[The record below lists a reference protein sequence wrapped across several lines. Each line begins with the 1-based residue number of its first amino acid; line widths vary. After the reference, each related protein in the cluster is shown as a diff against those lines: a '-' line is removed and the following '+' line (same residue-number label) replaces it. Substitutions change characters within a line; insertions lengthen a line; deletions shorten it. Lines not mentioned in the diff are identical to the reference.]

1 MKVVIYATNSK
12 NLLEKYPLLEEYKDF
27 YNSSNDYWRN
37 NCIIKEMD
45 NDELMKVIQTLT
57 SYGELVVGN
66 ESKQEHERY
75 GTDFYI
81 EIYND
86 WRE

>member
-1 MKVVIYATNSK
+1 MKVIIYATNNK

-27 YNSSNDYWRN
+27 YNSSNDYWN
-37 NCIIKEMD
+37 YIIKEMD

-66 ESKQEHERY
+66 ESKQDHECY

>member
-1 MKVVIYATNSK
+1 MKVIIYATNSK

-27 YNSSNDYWRN
+27 YNSSNDYWN
-37 NCIIKEMD
+37 YIIKEMD

-66 ESKQEHERY
+66 ESKQDHECY
-75 GTDFYI
+75 GADFYI

>member
-1 MKVVIYATNSK
+1 MKVIIYATNSK

-27 YNSSNDYWRN
+27 YNSSNDYWN
-37 NCIIKEMD
+37 YIIKEMD

-66 ESKQEHERY
+66 ESKQDHECY

>member
-1 MKVVIYATNSK
+1 MKVIIYATNSK

-27 YNSSNDYWRN
+27 YNSSNDYWN
-37 NCIIKEMD
+37 YIIKEMD

-66 ESKQEHERY
+66 ESKQDHECY

-81 EIYND
+81 KIYND

>member
-1 MKVVIYATNSK
+1 MKVIIYATNSK
-12 NLLEKYPLLEEYKDF
+12 NLLEKYPLLKEYKDF

-37 NCIIKEMD
+37 NYIIKEMD

-66 ESKQEHERY
+66 KSKQEHERY
-75 GTDFYI
+75 GIDFYI

>member
-1 MKVVIYATNSK
+1 MKVIIYATNSK

-27 YNSSNDYWRN
+27 YNSSNDYWN
-37 NCIIKEMD
+37 YIIKEMD

-66 ESKQEHERY
+66 ESKQDHECS